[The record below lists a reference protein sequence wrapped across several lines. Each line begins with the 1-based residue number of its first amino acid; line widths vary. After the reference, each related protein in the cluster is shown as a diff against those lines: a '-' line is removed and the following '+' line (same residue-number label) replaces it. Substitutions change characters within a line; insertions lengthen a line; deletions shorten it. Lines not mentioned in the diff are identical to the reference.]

1 MLYSGSLSAPCGG
14 PLSDPSWNSLE
25 IPKNIHGGLGEGL
38 KTAQSANQV
47 EVSETAV
54 SKGPLSFKA
63 PISAR
68 TPSVQTLIGETC
80 DVDGALRDK
89 VLVTRSTGLTAQRV
103 TISKYMSSQ
112 MSQHATS
119 DMLFLRREG
128 KTPVIRQLRA
138 HRHAT
143 NASDSLVSDSDA
155 PTILSQRTTRNVTCD
170 ICLSNSA

>member
-1 MLYSGSLSAPCGG
+1 MSQPECGRLRCSTLARSLRPA
-14 PLSDPSWNSLE
+14 
-25 IPKNIHGGLGEGL
+25 GGLSRIHLGTVL
-38 KTAQSANQV
+38 KYRRIFIGAWARASKRPKAQTRLKYLKRPCRRFHS
-47 EVSETAV
+47 
-54 SKGPLSFKA
+54 PKA

-128 KTPVIRQLRA
+128 KAPVFVNSGRIDMPPMQ
-138 HRHAT
+138 
-143 NASDSLVSDSDA
+143 V
-155 PTILSQRTTRNVTCD
+155 ILW
-170 ICLSNSA
+170 

>member
-1 MLYSGSLSAPCGG
+1 M
-14 PLSDPSWNSLE
+14 
-25 IPKNIHGGLGEGL
+25 
-38 KTAQSANQV
+38 
-47 EVSETAV
+47 
-54 SKGPLSFKA
+54 
-63 PISAR
+63 
-68 TPSVQTLIGETC
+68 QTLIGETC

-170 ICLSNSA
+170 IGLSNSA